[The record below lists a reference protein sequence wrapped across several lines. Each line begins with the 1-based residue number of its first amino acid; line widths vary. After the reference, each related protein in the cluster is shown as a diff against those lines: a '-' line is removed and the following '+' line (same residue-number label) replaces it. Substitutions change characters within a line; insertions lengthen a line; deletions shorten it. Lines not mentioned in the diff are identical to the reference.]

1 MSENVETIGTQEPFI
16 TDMDRYLFAQ
26 GTNERAYE
34 KLGAHVIEK
43 DGVKGV
49 HFAVWAPAAHY
60 VAVIGDFNDW
70 DKTVNPMEA
79 IDNGIWICFIPEIDY
94 GATYKY
100 HIDTPTEYSVDK
112 SDPYGFATQFR
123 PETASIVTDIDSY
136 KWQDS
141 KWMENRKDRQGL
153 DKPIS
158 IYEVHLGSWKRNEKD
173 EYMTYRELADDLVSY
188 VQEIGFTHIELL
200 PIAEHPYDGSWGY
213 QVTGYFAPT
222 SRFGTPQEFQ
232 YFVDACHQAGIG
244 VIVDWVPAHFP
255 KDSHGLGYFDGTH
268 LYEHAD
274 PRQGE
279 HKDWGTFIFNFGRNE
294 VQSFIFSNAVFW
306 LDKYHIDGLR
316 VDAVAS
322 MLYLDYSREAGEW
335 VPNSYGGRENLE
347 AIHVLR
353 KFNEIVHGIY
363 PDIMTFAEE
372 STAWPMVSRPVYVGG
387 LGFDFKWNM
396 GWMHD
401 TISYMKTDSLFRR
414 YHHNSITFSI
424 WYAFNEN
431 FILPFSHDEV
441 VHMKGSMIE
450 KMSGVDW
457 WQKFANLRLCY
468 AYMYGHPGK
477 KLLFMG
483 HEFAQWAE
491 WNFDLHLD
499 WNLLAFPTHQGV
511 SDLVRDLNHLYKN
524 EPSLHEDDFSPNGF
538 EWIDCNDSDNSVL
551 AFIRFDKERNSQIV
565 FVCNFTPVISEGYQ
579 LGVDEPGFYYELINS
594 DDTKYGGSGINNGD
608 GIETQQVEHHGR
620 EHSLYITIPPLAT
633 IAFKRQA

>member
-1 MSENVETIGTQEPFI
+1 
-16 TDMDRYLFAQ
+16 MDRYLFAQ

-141 KWMENRKDRQGL
+141 NWMENRKDRQGL

-188 VQEIGFTHIELL
+188 VQE
-200 PIAEHPYDGSWGY
+200 
-213 QVTGYFAPT
+213 
-222 SRFGTPQEFQ
+222 
-232 YFVDACHQAGIG
+232 
-244 VIVDWVPAHFP
+244 
-255 KDSHGLGYFDGTH
+255 
-268 LYEHAD
+268 
-274 PRQGE
+274 
-279 HKDWGTFIFNFGRNE
+279 
-294 VQSFIFSNAVFW
+294 VFW